1 MTTINN
7 FSFERKLE
15 EYYNSLAHTL
25 PKQKIQNKTHFS
37 KYYSMKYCIIQALN
51 WLLNKLQH
59 QNKVECKGNDAST
72 SHVLHQFD
80 LAATIIQQ
88 ENENG
93 EPNKSYQTVLDLAA
107 KLPDPN
113 VSNIALTGPFGSGKS
128 SILKTLKHDF
138 SEYNYLDISLATLEA
153 NKEIPEIED
162 EEIAGSEKDAKK
174 QTDIQNA
181 KLGTSHP
188 PKTTPDKKKTSKK
201 SIQLDKEA
209 SLNRLIEYSILQQ
222 LIYKERIQDIPES
235 RFKRIKHIDKCKSLI
250 YSILSIIFIAA
261 LCIVL
266 EPKLL
271 YNQFLYNLLA
281 VGTTAKT
288 IWDILAIIYIVIFG
302 SCIIRW
308 LITNLYN
315 SRLNKINLKDGEIDL
330 AENTSIF
337 NKHLDEIIYFFEVTN
352 YNVVIIEDL
361 DRFATHHIFLKLRE
375 LNQLLNRSKAINPDR
390 TRKIT
395 FIYAVKD
402 DIFKDSSRT
411 KFFDYIVTVIPI
423 INPSNSCE
431 KLRDSLHKIIPET
444 DSDISDQ
451 VCKELGLYIDDMRL
465 LLNIVNEYKQYRY
478 RLESQLKQEKLL
490 AMIIYKN
497 YYPKDFA
504 LLHNQKGIVYKVVSN
519 KEKYINSSIA
529 SKEKQRDALKAE
541 LVKIQTQYQAFSQE
555 ELRKYYIFHYANHCP
570 SIFAF
575 SESYDSSKKHLLAEV
590 AKDPSLFN
598 KLMNNDFQYYW
609 RNNRDFVSLETK
621 FQTIEKEVD
630 PNYTYQQRV
639 SLIPKRVD
647 EINADIKKLDLSII
661 EIKSQSLRQ
670 ILQQYSAEAFF
681 HEVEDSHLI
690 SFLLRN
696 GYIEEDYYDY
706 ISYFYP
712 GTMTISDKAF
722 VLDVNCGRKKE
733 YHYQIHKPAAVI
745 EQLLDASFTAGT
757 MLNIDLVHFLV
768 NNKNQYVQQSNNIV
782 EYIKKG
788 KSFDF
793 IKAYYEQG
801 LDATPF
807 FDELLN
813 SWDKFFMVAIK
824 KQQDKELA
832 DLNFEILLKFFPQSK
847 IESYKTEEFKTYM
860 AARFDFISQQPSE
873 NSLNNIKF
881 ITKELKIRYQN
892 LILSERLVVECLQY
906 VVDGYFYQLTNENIL
921 AILKAFNPSYEA
933 LYSSA
938 SYTTIIGSDNVKLL
952 EYIETNLAY
961 CLKKVFPSTSIQESA
976 STNIEIINNP
986 DIKEGVKHS
995 YLVRQENRIEDINDI
1010 DEEYW
1015 DLALQSNIIE
1025 PIWNNIAVFISED
1038 QEINLSDALIHFMQS
1053 NDVSLG
1059 KQKVQNDV
1067 SAEIASTLFTQLI
1080 GTNILS
1086 IAAYKNI
1093 RKAFNRIFTK
1103 YDLSELEEERIKYL
1117 IETKGIEFNLYNYQ
1131 LIADYF
1137 ENQSADFILE
1147 NTDQYFLQINEI
1159 DIESNV
1165 ALKLLQDARLQLNEK
1180 LIIINTL
1187 SVGIVD
1193 KQPQLATIICKILST
1208 QQEIKQSKEF
1218 VIELLRNST
1227 NQGYKLA
1234 LFTQKCITSAYDE
1247 AFVVEGL
1254 TQLGGDYAK
1263 IALQKGKRPKLEKN
1277 RDNQRLAEF
1286 LETKDF
1292 ISKQF
1297 EEDGMIRINSRNIG

>member
-1 MTTINN
+1 
-7 FSFERKLE
+7 
-15 EYYNSLAHTL
+15 
-25 PKQKIQNKTHFS
+25 
-37 KYYSMKYCIIQALN
+37 MKNCIIQALN

-59 QNKVECKGNDAST
+59 QNKVECKDNDEST
-72 SHVLHQFD
+72 SNVQKQFD

-88 ENENG
+88 EDENG
-93 EPNKSYQTVLDLAA
+93 EPNKSYQTVWDLAA

-153 NKEIPEIED
+153 YKEIPEIED
-162 EEIAGSEKDAKK
+162 EEIVGSEKDAEK
-174 QTDIQNA
+174 QLDAQNNQP
-181 KLGTSHP
+181 KGSQPT
-188 PKTTPDKKKTSKK
+188 KTTLDKKKKSEK
-201 SIQLDKEA
+201 SIQLDNEA

-235 RFKRIKHIDKCKSLI
+235 RFKRIKHIDKCKSFV

-288 IWDILAIIYIVIFG
+288 IWDILALIYIVICGF
-302 SCIIRW
+302 CIIRW

-402 DIFKDSSRT
+402 DIFNDSSRT

-451 VCKELGLYIDDMRL
+451 VCKELGFYIDDMRL

-478 RLESQLKQEKLL
+478 RLADQLEQKKLL

-497 YYPKDFA
+497 YYPKGFA
-504 LLHNQKGIVYKVVSN
+504 SLHNQKGIVYDAISN
-519 KEKYINSSIA
+519 KEKYIKSSIA

-555 ELRKYYIFHYANHCP
+555 ELRKYYIFHYSIHHP

-609 RNNRDFVSLETK
+609 RSNRDFVSLETK

-647 EINADIKKLDLSII
+647 EINTDIKKLDLSII
-661 EIKSQSLRQ
+661 EIKSQSLGQ

-696 GYIEEDYYDY
+696 GYIDEDYYDY

-722 VLDVNCGRKKE
+722 VLGANCGRKKE
-733 YHYQIHKPAAVI
+733 YHYHIHKPEAVI
-745 EQLLDASFTAGT
+745 EQLLDASFSTGS

-768 NNKNQYVQQSNNIV
+768 NTKDQYVQQSSNIV
-782 EYIKKG
+782 EYVKKG

-807 FDELLN
+807 FNELLN
-813 SWDKFFMVAIK
+813 SWNKFFMVAIK
-824 KQQDKELA
+824 KQQDQELA
-832 DLNFEILLKFFPQSK
+832 NLNFEILLKFFPQSK
-847 IESYKTEEFKTYM
+847 IESYKTEEFKTYIST
-860 AARFDFISQQPSE
+860 RFDFISQQPSE
-873 NSLNNIKF
+873 NSLNNFKF
-881 ITKELKIRYQN
+881 ITKELNIKYQN
-892 LILSERLVVECLQY
+892 LVLSERLVVECLQY
-906 VVDGYFYQLTNENIL
+906 VVDGYFYQLTNDNIL

-933 LYSSA
+933 LYSKA
-938 SYTTIIGSDNVKLL
+938 SYTAIMDSDNVKLWEYVDANITDCL
-952 EYIETNLAY
+952 EN
-961 CLKKVFPSTSIQESA
+961 VFPSTSIHES
-976 STNIEIINNP
+976 STINAEIINNP
-986 DIKEGVKHS
+986 DIQEETKLY
-995 YLVRQENRIEDINDI
+995 YLSKQENKIDDINDI

-1015 DLALQSNIIE
+1015 DLALRSNIIS
-1025 PIWNNIAVFISED
+1025 PTWNNIALYTFPEDGEIKISVD
-1038 QEINLSDALIHFMQS
+1038 LIHFIELNNEILALHSIRDYISEKHGKLLFALLINTNQL
-1053 NDVSLG
+1053 SL
-1059 KQKVQNDV
+1059 QV
-1067 SAEIASTLFTQLI
+1067 
-1080 GTNILS
+1080 
-1086 IAAYKNI
+1086 YKNI
-1093 RKAFNRIFTK
+1093 RKAFDQTFNDTDFTQ
-1103 YDLSELEEERIKYL
+1103 LEEVRVQYL
-1117 IETKGIEFNLYNYQ
+1117 IETKGIEFNLHNYQ
-1131 LIADYF
+1131 LIEDHF
-1137 ENQSADFILE
+1137 KNQTIDFILE
-1147 NTDQYFLQINEI
+1147 NKSSYFFLIKELDLKPNI
-1159 DIESNV
+1159 
-1165 ALKLLQDARLQLNEK
+1165 ALKLLQNDRLTQNER
-1180 LIIINTL
+1180 LTIIYTL
-1187 SVGIVD
+1187 SIEIVD
-1193 KQPQLATIICKILST
+1193 KQPQLATTVCKILST
-1208 QQEIKQSKEF
+1208 QQEIKLSKEL
-1218 VIELLRNST
+1218 VIELLKNST
-1227 NQGYKLA
+1227 NQEYKLT
-1234 LFTQKCITSAYDE
+1234 LFTQKCITSTYDE
-1247 AFVVEGL
+1247 EFVVEGL

-1263 IALQKGKRPKLEKN
+1263 IALQKGKRPKFENNKHNLLLS
-1277 RDNQRLAEF
+1277 QF
-1286 LETKDF
+1286 LWKYNFTYEPK
-1292 ISKQF
+1292 I
-1297 EEDGMIRINSRNIG
+1297 EDDMIRIVSKNIR